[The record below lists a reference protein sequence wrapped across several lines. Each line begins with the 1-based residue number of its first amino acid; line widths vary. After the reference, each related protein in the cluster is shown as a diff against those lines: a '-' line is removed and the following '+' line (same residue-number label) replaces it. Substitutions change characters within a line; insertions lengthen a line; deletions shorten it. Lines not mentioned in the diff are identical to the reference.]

1 MWQLIVPGLSVVPAS
16 PIIACSLRYN
26 TRSYHSIS
34 QVPFFQT
41 AETHYTFFPLF
52 NIGLDVNNA
61 MLIPTSRS
69 DTTASSLLQQ
79 IPGPQRILKAFTGS
93 LGISSLSDPGS
104 SSTPGSEVAVPN
116 TYQECPN
123 AELSC
128 QSKYQG
134 QNTCCFNYPG
144 GQFLQTQFWDADPAV
159 GPDDS
164 WTIHGLW

>member
-1 MWQLIVPGLSVVPAS
+1 MSFLLLP
-16 PIIACSLRYN
+16 SLL
-26 TRSYHSIS
+26 
-34 QVPFFQT
+34 V
-41 AETHYTFFPLF
+41 FFPIQHLLVSINFSSTTFSTRGLTIYLF
-52 NIGLDVNNA
+52 PVVQYLNAIDA

-69 DTTASSLLQQ
+69 DSTASFLFQQ
-79 IPGPQRILKAFTGS
+79 IPGPQRILKAFAGS
-93 LGISSLSDPGS
+93 LGVTSLSDLGS
-104 SSTPGSEVAVPN
+104 SSAPGSEVAGPN

-128 QSKYQG
+128 QSRYHG

-144 GQFLQTQFWDADPAV
+144 GQFLQTQFWDADPAA